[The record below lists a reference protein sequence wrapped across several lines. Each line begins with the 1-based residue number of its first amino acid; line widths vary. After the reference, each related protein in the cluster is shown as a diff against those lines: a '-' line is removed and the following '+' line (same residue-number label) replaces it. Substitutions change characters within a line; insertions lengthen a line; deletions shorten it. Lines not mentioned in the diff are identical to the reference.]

1 MISIVIADDQ
11 TLFRQGISKLI
22 NDISHI
28 EVLQEVEDG
37 QELMQLLENSTQ
49 HPDVILMDLNMP
61 RLNGI
66 DATAQIHQQYPDIKI
81 IVLSVYDEEQFIVRM
96 IEQGADGYL
105 LKNAGIDEVEKAIN
119 DVMANGFHFNDM
131 MIEAMRKGTLVKD
144 RKLSFDRVVHL
155 SKREE
160 EVLKLI
166 CREMTTTEI
175 AETLFISTR
184 TVDGHRQNL
193 LDKTGARNTA
203 GLVLYAIKHKVLD
216 LGF

>member
-1 MISIVIADDQ
+1 MINVVIADDQ

-37 QELMQLLENSTQ
+37 QELVQFLEKTTQL
-49 HPDVILMDLNMP
+49 PDVILMDLNMP

-131 MIEAMRKGTLVKD
+131 MIEAMRKGALVKD
-144 RKLSFDRVVHL
+144 KKLSFDRVVHL

-166 CREMTTTEI
+166 CQEMTTTEI
-175 AETLFISTR
+175 AETLYISTR